1 MKPQVDA
8 RFHLPKTRR
17 HHRGPSVRRWWLAS
31 MLCVPAAV
39 GCNGSGMSLASLNP
53 FDRSAPGETLDG
65 TAIAA
70 KPAETSGTPG
80 QLASVTTSAKDALSK
95 AGNAVG
101 GVFKREPSLEE
112 QAAADD
118 PLSLDNKPET
128 VDPKV
133 YVASGQL
140 WESTGNVAKAIENY
154 ERALAVDP
162 NHAGALSNLARL
174 HYRQSDFPA
183 AAEAFQRALKQ
194 SPNDAQL
201 YNELGLTLHKL
212 GRTDMAVTVMRRALE
227 LSPGTSRFA
236 NNLASVLHDAGQA
249 DQAYQVLVQNNKPAV
264 AHFNMAYLQYKS
276 GNASAAR
283 VHLNEAIKFESMA
296 SSDAAVGRAV
306 SRSRDMLA
314 QINAVSPSPAA
325 APAMPNSPASPT
337 TAPVMTA
344 STSAAAGPVAR
355 VASTKTPPS
364 APAPGF
370 AFPAANPNQAWPVAK
385 PAAAQSST
393 AAQTAADGQASQ
405 QIPAWLK
412 EATAKVAAK
421 QADATPSP
429 TAAAPKTQPKAKP
442 AANAGGF
449 TLPTEAGK

>member
-1 MKPQVDA
+1 
-8 RFHLPKTRR
+8 
-17 HHRGPSVRRWWLAS
+17 

-39 GCNGSGMSLASLNP
+39 GCNGNGMSLASLNP

-70 KPAETSGTPG
+70 KPADASGTPG

-95 AGNAVG
+95 AGSAVG

-112 QAAADD
+112 QAAAED

-249 DQAYQVLVQNNKPAV
+249 EQAYQVLVQNNKPAV

-314 QINAVSPSPAA
+314 QINAVSPGPAA

-355 VASTKTPPS
+355 VASSKTATAGAS
-364 APAPGF
+364 QGF
-370 AFPAANPNQAWPVAK
+370 AFPAANPNQSW
-385 PAAAQSST
+385 PAASATNGSST
-393 AAQTAADGQASQ
+393 PNTAATPTQPSASKASED
-405 QIPAWLK
+405 IPAWLR
-412 EATAKVAAK
+412 EATAKVAAT
-421 QADATPSP
+421 QTDSTPSP
-429 TAAAPKTQPKAKP
+429 SAETAKPSPETKAAPP
-442 AANAGGF
+442 AGGF
-449 TLPTEAGK
+449 SLPSEPGK